1 MEIDLSVM
9 YITVIFALGFIGSF
23 LSGMLGVGGSI
34 IKYPMLL
41 YIPPLFGLVAF
52 TAHEVSGI
60 SAVQVL
66 FASLAGVWAYRK
78 SGLLNRELILYMG
91 VAILIGSFIGS
102 YGSGFLSED
111 AVNIVY
117 GLLAVIAAV
126 MMFIP
131 RKTVEDAT
139 KISFNKAL
147 ASILALIVG
156 IGSGIVGAAGGF
168 LLVPILLTVL
178 KIPTRITIATSL
190 AITFVSSIGGSIG
203 KVMTGQVDYWPA
215 FIMIVASIIAA
226 PLGAKVGQKMNV
238 RLLQWLLAIMIGAT
252 AIKIWIDILQK

>member
-1 MEIDLSVM
+1 MEIDLSLM
-9 YITVIFALGFIGSF
+9 YLTVIFALGFIGSF

-34 IKYPMLL
+34 IKYPLLL

-117 GLLAVIAAV
+117 GLLAVTAAV

-131 RKTVEDAT
+131 RKTVEDAPE
-139 KISFNKAL
+139 ISFNKAL

-168 LLVPILLTVL
+168 LLVPIMLTVL

-190 AITFVSSIGGSIG
+190 AITFISSIGGSVG

-215 FIMIVASIIAA
+215 FIMIIASIIAA

-238 RLLQWLLAIMIGAT
+238 KILQWLLALMIGAT
-252 AIKIWIDILQK
+252 AIKIWIDILQ

>member
-1 MEIDLSVM
+1 MEIDLSLI

-34 IKYPMLL
+34 IKYPLLL

-117 GLLAVIAAV
+117 GLLAVTAAV

-131 RKTVEDAT
+131 RKTVEDT
-139 KISFNKAL
+139 TEITFNKAL

-168 LLVPILLTVL
+168 LLVPIMLTVL

-190 AITFVSSIGGSIG
+190 AITFISSIGGSVG

-215 FIMIVASIIAA
+215 FIMIIASMIAA

-238 RLLQWLLAIMIGAT
+238 KILQWLLAIMIGAT
-252 AIKIWIDILQK
+252 AIKIWIDILR

>member
-1 MEIDLSVM
+1 MEIDLSLT
-9 YITVIFALGFIGSF
+9 YIVVIFALGFIGSF
-23 LSGMLGVGGSI
+23 ISGMLGVGGSI

-41 YIPPLFGLVAF
+41 YMPPLFGVVAF
-52 TAHEVSGI
+52 SAHEVSGI
-60 SAVQVL
+60 SAVQVF
-66 FASLAGVWAYRK
+66 FASIAGVWAYRK
-78 SGLLNRELILYMG
+78 SGLLHKELIVYMG
-91 VAILIGSFIGS
+91 GAILVGSFIGS

-131 RKTVEDAT
+131 RKQVEETAT
-139 KISFNKAL
+139 ITFHKPL
-147 ASILALIVG
+147 AASLALIVG
-156 IGSGIVGAAGGF
+156 VASGIVGAAGGF

-190 AITFVSSIGGSIG
+190 AITFISSIGGSVG
-203 KVMTGQVDYWPA
+203 KVMTGQVEYWPA
-215 FIMIVASIIAA
+215 FLMIIASVIAA

-238 RLLQWLLAIMIGAT
+238 KMLQTLLAVMITAT
-252 AIKIWIDILQK
+252 AVKIWWDILL